1 MTDLFVLVIS
11 MWGFT
16 GEEWVYIGNQIVL
29 NTPMTEEVCLLLSKD
44 WSWHET
50 NEFYRFS
57 VECHDR

>member
-29 NTPMTEEVCLLLSKD
+29 NTPTPKEECLLMAKN
-44 WSWHET
+44 WSWHEL
-50 NEFYRFS
+50 NEYYRFS
-57 VECHDR
+57 VECHES